1 MILREICSRVE
12 QVEVQLYSETI
23 SKLVGEEE
31 TECPTE
37 NVTNLEDFLTLYT
50 ENLCNKFEKFDRATK
65 RELTELFKL
74 KCDIIDTFDVLA
86 KYKRGVC

>member
-1 MILREICSRVE
+1 ME

-23 SKLVGEEE
+23 SKLVGEE
-31 TECPTE
+31 TECPAE
-37 NVTNLEDFLTLYT
+37 NVTSLEDFLTLYT
-50 ENLCNKFEKFDRATK
+50 ENLCNKFEKFDGATR

-86 KYKRGVC
+86 KCKRGVC